1 MKNHLSILVIHHDI
15 FVPSTMIKFIYVYRK
30 RTNARI
36 LVLSQ
41 KRLLKIYIYMLFVI
55 AIVHFFYWNTQTE
68 NTQKHLDVTKV
79 LGGNRRNGQ
88 VTHSTGSYQNK
99 KRTVVFYFFLRPIP
113 TFTSVVKNEFFF
125 FKTHTRIR
133 KDVNSWRNLCRLPSR
148 SWCCLLFSYFLK
160 MYFKCRGSLF
170 LTIKRHRFIVI
181 CSRMRRT

>member
-1 MKNHLSILVIHHDI
+1 M
-15 FVPSTMIKFIYVYRK
+15 MIKIYLCLSKKNK
-30 RTNARI
+30 RAHPGTFSKAPFEN
-36 LVLSQ
+36 
-41 KRLLKIYIYMLFVI
+41 IYMLFVI
-55 AIVHFFYWNTQTE
+55 AIFPFFFYWNTQWE

-79 LGGNRRNGQ
+79 FGGNRRNGQ

-133 KDVNSWRNLCRLPSR
+133 KDVNSWRNLCRLPS
-148 SWCCLLFSYFLK
+148 SFSFLMLFIIFLFFF
-160 MYFKCRGSLF
+160 MYFKCRESFF